1 MKIKNMKQAV
11 LILSTIALIVIFSYC
26 SGTKKATQA
35 APPPITYDANV
46 QQLVAEK
53 CSPCHMPAKGGKK
66 LPLDSYD
73 AVKVNFDDILRRIQL
88 NPGDHGFMP
97 FKNPKLSDSAI
108 QVFKSWQS
116 EGFIK

>member
-1 MKIKNMKQAV
+1 MKIKNMKHT
-11 LILSTIALIVIFSYC
+11 LFTLSTIAVIIIFSYC

-35 APPPITYDANV
+35 APPVTYDANV
-46 QQLVAEK
+46 QQLVTEK

-66 LPLDSYD
+66 LPLDTYD
-73 AVKVNFDDILRRIQL
+73 AVKGNFDEILRRIQL

-108 QVFKSWQS
+108 QVFKSWQT
-116 EGFIK
+116 EGFVK